1 MAKRSTNAQIGT
13 TWEELSLPIQGGA
26 DLRSNARSRPMA
38 KLAKVINGSFTE
50 RNSVVKRAGHRGGP
64 VRAANTNSVPFPA
77 LQGEEWI
84 YGHGKAT
91 FGNGSSLDILWH
103 PDQTQLLAA
112 VAREG
117 QIATWTG
124 DRLFAHTAATDQ
136 WFGGST
142 VWLEGLSADPLPRG
156 IPLYAPAGPVEDLPI
171 RASLAGTQHQVAKG
185 RTCRLIAWLT
195 GGELWARVEDLQ
207 GAVLLED
214 TEVTGGTDTSGNPQ
228 TLGTMTFI
236 KAMYIGRYLGLLV
249 GDSSANRIW
258 FLRIPESAVDSGW
271 LMDTLTD
278 TSADPENWDVCKVD
292 DNLGLLIRR
301 ETGDVLKITY
311 FRASGASD
319 FPASTNT
326 ELAIGLNAATGAC
339 AVAVHHNGDI
349 GAVWVGSE
357 TFGAVFN
364 AVGEL
369 KDAVVTIDT
378 GSAEFVAVCATVI
391 VDADSNA
398 QFVGYADVDAATPYV
413 RVRKFDQ
420 AAASNIATEFRF
432 NVRIASAAFA
442 VGDVPC
448 IVVVTRNLS
457 DTTRQCTYVLQ
468 MGISGPRIGGAWA
481 RSSAVE
487 PDAGDCLP
495 TSVDFA
501 PEQSPRNRTKW
512 CLSFSHQP
520 RIVSATHLE
529 FRDHTTNVTFAET
542 RGLFVDLDFL
552 PKPDFVQFG
561 RSLYVSGAQPHVW
574 DGQQVH
580 EAGFLQW
587 PEHTTDPTVANNGS
601 ASWDTDTGTFPAAY
615 QYRVYFC
622 RRNRYGEVSR
632 SPAVTSAVV
641 SVPDATSQVTLTL
654 STLDVTEDED
664 VYYEIYRTLA
674 DGLVFHLISG
684 FSADSA
690 TQNVRNAATVTYV
703 DTIPD
708 SVAEDLPTDPHNPV
722 PGAITE
728 LEEVALPGCEV
739 MALAGDRLWFAGGL
753 VPKGRAFYSK
763 FQEPGEQAA
772 WNDLGLLEFVADT
785 ATDQITAIGDLAGSP
800 VLFRQ
805 TAVYQVPGDGPDN
818 LGVGS
823 YGLARRS
830 STDLGADS
838 QKGIVKI
845 PDGLGFWSAQGPRV
859 LTEQLAVAVL
869 GDEVAPAAQGRVCA
883 AALVNPKASQ
893 ARWYLDNGNVL
904 VYDYITR
911 FWAEHTGLDAAHA
924 VAGPDGAVVVRTDA
938 RVLFEDESVRSDAGN
953 PYEFVLRTAELRRS
967 ELLQGVQRI
976 RRWSVTGEW
985 RGPHTL
991 KARIFY
997 DGSPYEGESKTWTV
1011 SSDIDNVA
1019 WGTGTGT
1026 FGTSSSLWPS
1036 TATASTDGVYRTRRR
1051 LARQRASSV
1060 SFEFSDSGASG
1071 DSFVI
1076 SELGLEVGGKD
1087 GLTRLPS
1094 RTFS

>member
-64 VRAANTNSVPFPA
+64 VLASNNNSIPFPE
-77 LQGEEWI
+77 LQGEEWV

-91 FGNGSSLDILWH
+91 FGNGSAVDILWH
-103 PDQTQLLAA
+103 PDQPQLLAA
-112 VAREG
+112 IAREG
-117 QIATWTG
+117 KIAAWTG
-124 DRLFAHTAATDQ
+124 DRLFSHTDSTDQ

-142 VWLEGLSADPLPRG
+142 YWLEGLSTDPIPRG
-156 IPLYAPAGPVEDLPI
+156 TPLYVPAGPVEDLPI
-171 RASLAGTQHQVAKG
+171 RASLSGTQHQVAKG
-185 RTCRLIAWLT
+185 RHCRLIAWLT
-195 GGELWARVEDLQ
+195 GGELWARVEDL
-207 GAVLLED
+207 GGSVVMED
-214 TEVTGGTDTSGNPQ
+214 TAITGGTDTSGNPQ
-228 TLGTMTFI
+228 TLGTITFI
-236 KAMYIGRYLGLLV
+236 KALYLGSYLGLVV
-249 GDSSANRIW
+249 GDSAVNRIW
-258 FLRIPESAVDSGW
+258 FLRLPELATDAGW

-278 TSADPENWDVCKVD
+278 TNADADNWDVCKVD
-292 DNLGLLIRR
+292 DLLGLVAWH
-301 ETGDVLKITY
+301 EAGDDVAITY
-311 FRASGASD
+311 FRAEGVAQ
-319 FPASTNT
+319 FPAASLTVLDT
-326 ELAIGLNAATGAC
+326 SQTATGP
-339 AVAVHHNGDI
+339 VAVCTHHNGDI
-349 GAVWVGSE
+349 GVVWVGTD
-357 TFGAVFN
+357 TFAGVYTGAGV
-364 AVGEL
+364 L
-369 KDAVVTIDT
+369 KDATVTIDT
-378 GSAEFVAVCATVI
+378 GSAEFVGVCAT
-391 VDADSNA
+391 ALLDSDDLP
-398 QFVGYADVDAATPYV
+398 QFVGYADVDAATPYT
-413 RVRKFDQ
+413 RVRRFDE
-420 AAASNIATEFRF
+420 AAASATATEQRF
-432 NVRIASAAFA
+432 NVRIASGAFA

-448 IVVVTRNLS
+448 ITVVTRNLS
-457 DTTRQCTYVLQ
+457 ATTRQTTYVLQ
-468 MGISGPRIGGAWA
+468 MGIKEPRIGGAWA

-487 PDAGDCLP
+487 PDDGDCLP

-501 PEQSPRNRTKW
+501 PDQSPRNRTKW

-520 RIVSATHLE
+520 RILPPVEAGLTIPTATSQ
-529 FRDHTTNVTFAET
+529 NAET

-552 PKPDFVQFG
+552 PRPDFVQHG
-561 RSLYVSGAQPHVW
+561 RSIYISGAQPHVW
-574 DGQQVH
+574 DGQATH

-587 PEHTTDPTVANNGS
+587 PEHTTAPTASDIAPS
-601 ASWDTDTGTFPAAY
+601 APWDTDTGTFPANY

-632 SPAVTSAVV
+632 SPAVTSATV
-641 SVPDATSQVTLTL
+641 SVPDASTKVTLTL

-684 FSADSA
+684 FDAQSAV
-690 TQNVRNAATVTYV
+690 QNVRNAATVTYE
-703 DTIPD
+703 DTTPD
-708 SVAEDLPTDPHNPV
+708 STAEDRPTDPHNPV
-722 PGAITE
+722 AGAFAE
-728 LEEVALPGCEV
+728 LEETALPGCEV
-739 MALAGDRLWFAGGL
+739 MALAGERLWFAGGL
-753 VPKGRAFYSK
+753 VPPGRAYYSK

-772 WNDLGLLEFVADT
+772 WNDLGVLEFVADT
-785 ATDQITAIGDLAGSP
+785 ATDRITAIGDLAGSP
-800 VLFRQ
+800 VLFRG
-805 TAVYQVPGDGPDN
+805 TKVYQVPGDGPDN
-818 LGVGS
+818 LGLGS
-823 YGLARRS
+823 YGLARPS
-830 STDLGADS
+830 STDLGAQS
-838 QKGIVKI
+838 QKGVVKV
-845 PDGLGFWSAQGPRV
+845 PDGLAFWSDQGPRV

-869 GDEVAPAAQGRVCA
+869 GDEVAPAAEGRTCV

-938 RVLFEDESVRSDAGN
+938 KVLFEDETLKTDAGN
-953 PYEFVLRTAELRRS
+953 PYEFVFKTAELRRA

-976 RRWSVTGEW
+976 RRWSISGEW

-997 DGSPYEGESKTWTV
+997 DGSPYEGEVKTWAVTG
-1011 SSDIDNVA
+1011 DLDNVG
-1019 WGTGTGT
+1019 WGSGTGT
-1026 FGTSSSLWPS
+1026 FGTASSLWPS
-1036 TATASTDGVYRTRRR
+1036 TTSSSADGVYRTRRR
-1051 LARQRASSV
+1051 LTRQRASSV
-1060 SFEFSDSGASG
+1060 SFEFSDSGAAG